1 MNPMTTMRA
10 FSSPSILLSI
20 ASVVVSGT
28 LFAAIRCLRF
38 VVFEIG
44 DDLDFQSFRT
54 ILRPTLVSHIKSG
67 LEVHGVWPHVVASAN
82 QHLSNVRSDQAQKF
96 VLVVVQ
102 RAFFDLQEQSYDF
115 TLRVAVKFCGCVQKL
130 KKRLDKPLARP
141 KWFNKV
147 PGDIVADGKR
157 LSFACDYNGKA
168 WLFVRHLCLL
178 RLVRL
183 VFIGVVLV
191 THLRDGFPGSFA
203 IAPGRKVV

>member
-10 FSSPSILLSI
+10 FSSPSIRLSI

-82 QHLSNVRSDQAQKF
+82 QHLSNVRCDQAQKLA
-96 VLVVVQ
+96 LVVVQ
-102 RAFFDLQEQSYDF
+102 RASFDIQEQSSDF
-115 TLRVAVKFCGCVQKL
+115 ILRRVAVKFCGCVQKL
-130 KKRLDKPLARP
+130 AER
-141 KWFNKV
+141 FE
-147 PGDIVADGKR
+147 
-157 LSFACDYNGKA
+157 
-168 WLFVRHLCLL
+168 
-178 RLVRL
+178 VRL
-183 VFIGVVLV
+183 AWAKC
-191 THLRDGFPGSFA
+191 HEESFS
-203 IAPGRKVV
+203 